1 MGIHAADHPIVEN
14 QDEDCFDA
22 WLRRKQKEKEE
33 PWAFTAEVDGSRM
46 HDYSSA
52 KINTGE

>member
-33 PWAFTAEVDGSRM
+33 PWAFTAEVDGSCM

-52 KINTGE
+52 KTNTGE

>member
-1 MGIHAADHPIVEN
+1 MGIHAADHPIVDH

-33 PWAFTAEVDGSRM
+33 PWAFPLEIDGCSL
-46 HDYSSA
+46 HDHLFVLRD
-52 KINTGE
+52 IDD

>member
-1 MGIHAADHPIVEN
+1 MGIHAADHPIDEH

-33 PWAFTAEVDGSRM
+33 PWAFPSEIDGCSL
-46 HDYSSA
+46 HDHLFVLRD
-52 KINTGE
+52 IND

>member
-1 MGIHAADHPIVEN
+1 MGIHAADRPIVEH

-33 PWAFTAEVDGSRM
+33 PWAFPSEIDGCSL
-46 HDYSSA
+46 HDHLFVLRD
-52 KINTGE
+52 IDD